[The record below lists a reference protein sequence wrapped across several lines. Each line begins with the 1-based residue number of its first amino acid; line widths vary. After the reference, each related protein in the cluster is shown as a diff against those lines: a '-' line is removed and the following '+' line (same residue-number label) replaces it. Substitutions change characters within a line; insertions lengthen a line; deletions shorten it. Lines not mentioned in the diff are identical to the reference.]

1 MLRVALV
8 IGQWARASRAS
19 QMGHAQIAQNAQP
32 KGQSWRRSAIGV
44 LLHCSMEG
52 VPPGADGGVTVTGTG
67 RKQFFS
73 KNFFEIFFEKI
84 AKSARIN

>member
-1 MLRVALV
+1 MLRVQLGACAM
-8 IGQWARASRAS
+8 GARITRQLNVSNPDRPDRPAKRSRLAAASR
-19 QMGHAQIAQNAQP
+19 P
-32 KGQSWRRSAIGV
+32 VSAAMQHGW
-44 LLHCSMEG
+44 G
-52 VPPGADGGVTVTGTG
+52 GGGADGRVTVTGTG

>member
-1 MLRVALV
+1 
-8 IGQWARASRAS
+8 
-19 QMGHAQIAQNAQP
+19 MGRAQIAQNAQP
-32 KGQSWRRSAIGV
+32 KGQSWQLAALAV
-44 LLHCSMEG
+44 LLQCSLLG
-52 VPPGADGGVTVTGTG
+52 TPPGADARVTVTGTG

>member
-1 MLRVALV
+1 MLRVQLGACAM
-8 IGQWARASRAS
+8 GARKLR
-19 QMGHAQIAQNAQP
+19 QP
-32 KGQSWRRSAIGV
+32 KGPRPDRPERPAERSRLAAASRPVSAAMQHG
-44 LLHCSMEG
+44 G
-52 VPPGADGGVTVTGTG
+52 GAPGADGRVTVTGTC

>member
-1 MLRVALV
+1 MGARKLR
-8 IGQWARASRAS
+8 
-19 QMGHAQIAQNAQP
+19 QP
-32 KGQSWRRSAIGV
+32 KGPRPDRPERPAERSKLAAGSACRFAAMQ
-44 LLHCSMEG
+44 HG
-52 VPPGADGGVTVTGTG
+52 GGGGGADGRVTVTGTD

>member
-1 MLRVALV
+1 MQHGGGR
-8 IGQWARASRAS
+8 G
-19 QMGHAQIAQNAQP
+19 
-32 KGQSWRRSAIGV
+32 
-44 LLHCSMEG
+44 
-52 VPPGADGGVTVTGTG
+52 GADGRVTVTGTG